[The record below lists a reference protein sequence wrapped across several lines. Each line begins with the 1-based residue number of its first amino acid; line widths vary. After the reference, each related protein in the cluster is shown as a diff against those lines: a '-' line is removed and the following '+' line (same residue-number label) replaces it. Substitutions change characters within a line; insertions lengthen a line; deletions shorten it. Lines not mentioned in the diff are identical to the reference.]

1 MANIAVVEGRQAQ
14 ARLIETILASK
25 QHNVTVLPTA
35 QQGLHTIRNDSLQ
48 QPAVELAVVSSDLPD
63 SSGLEFAARL
73 RRDASYFGTPL
84 LMVADDLDYRSHG
97 LEIVD
102 DVVFEPLSAR
112 ELLARVEVLLRRNAK
127 PASLQGRFEVIGGV
141 EVIIQIIALAH
152 PHGALMFDDGTVFYF
167 VNGRIVHA
175 LHSRLHGEAIVH
187 NVIQRQTG
195 TFRFQS
201 NVMPDTTSMNID
213 PLTLLLKLHRHQG
226 NLSED
231 DIDNIPAKNTLE
243 KTTLLSD
250 FIEPSLHQ
258 PGKLEGRL
266 EVMGGV
272 SNVLAILARSYS
284 SGALSFD
291 DTVTIYLND
300 GFIEHVSHPR
310 LIGEMALQA
319 VIQRRKGKFQ
329 FEPNLAAPMRSTH
342 VHLETLLLTLA
353 KEADEARRSKPIS
366 NIPTINLGQDGLLV
380 FPSFKLA
387 YTYVEMMDKVQTFN
401 VYEGRDDLKHSP
413 CLVMEGRQLTL
424 VALNSSLQDV
434 GDGLE
439 RLRVRT

>member
-1 MANIAVVEGRQAQ
+1 M
-14 ARLIETILASK
+14 
-25 QHNVTVLPTA
+25 TVLPTA
-35 QQGLHTIRNDSLQ
+35 QQGLHAIRNTTYDDAVQ
-48 QPAVELAVVSSDLPD
+48 QPSVELAVVSSDLPD
-63 SSGLEFAARL
+63 GSGLEFAARL

-84 LMVADDLDYRSHG
+84 LMVADDLDYRASG

-141 EVIIQIIALAH
+141 EVVVQIIALAH
-152 PHGALMFDDGTVFYF
+152 PHGALMFDDDTAFYF

-175 LHSRLHGEAIVH
+175 RHSHLRGEAIVH

-195 TFRFQS
+195 AFRFQP
-201 NVMPDTTSMNID
+201 NVMPETTSMSMD
-213 PLTLLLKLHRHQG
+213 PLALLLKLHRHEAS
-226 NLSED
+226 LSED

-243 KTTLLSD
+243 KTTLLSS
-250 FIEPSLHQ
+250 FIGPALSQL
-258 PGKLEGRL
+258 GNLEGRL

-272 SNVLAILARSYS
+272 SKVLAILARSYS

-291 DTVTIYLND
+291 DTVTIHLAD

-310 LIGEMALQA
+310 FIGETALH
-319 VIQRRKGKFQ
+319 VVMQRRTGKFR
-329 FEPNLAAPMRSTH
+329 FEPNLAAPMRTMH
-342 VHLETLLLTLA
+342 VHLETFLLTLA
-353 KEADEARRSKPIS
+353 KEADEARRTKPRS
-366 NIPTINLGQDGLLV
+366 NMPTINLGQDGLLV
-380 FPSFKLA
+380 FPNFKLA
-387 YTYVEMMDKVQTFN
+387 YTYVEMMNNVQTFN
-401 VYEGRDDLKHSP
+401 VYEGRDSRDNNL

-434 GDGLE
+434 GSGDGLQ
-439 RLRVRT
+439 RLRVHA